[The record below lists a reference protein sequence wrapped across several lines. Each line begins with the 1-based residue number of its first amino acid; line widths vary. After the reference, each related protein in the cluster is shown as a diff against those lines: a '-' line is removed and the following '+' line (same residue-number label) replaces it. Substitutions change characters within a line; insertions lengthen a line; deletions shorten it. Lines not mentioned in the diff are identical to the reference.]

1 MVVSS
6 VRRSVRAA
14 NVVSA
19 LACASVLAW
28 GCSGEEEKPA
38 EAAQPIVGVMELPV
52 SLRNA
57 DAAPSDA
64 RKVEISPAE
73 LRVDGEPVLT
83 LTGGKIAASDR
94 TGDIVTKLK
103 DKLGTPARSTMSIEL
118 HAGTPYATT
127 ALVLASA
134 STAGIRNVAFKVR
147 KPGGSSDVGWLS
159 LNGFHTVSA
168 GTDATFENVATRPWS
183 DFVNAWEAVEGACRG
198 AMSGNCA
205 YKPEKIAEGGQLLIA
220 LHSSGDGININF
232 KQVGAPVPEAAPAP
246 AKVEMLEGVPVD
258 PVREAEEAPPATSAG
273 FQFRAKEA
281 QSSPSPISATIKPVC
296 GTSACGALVQADA
309 ITLTT
314 KVLALTGAAFP
325 DGTPAPNLAFEV
337 PR

>member
-1 MVVSS
+1 MVASIVQR
-6 VRRSVRAA
+6 VRGVELLSAVC
-14 NVVSA
+14 VSA
-19 LACASVLAW
+19 LVF
-28 GCSGEEEKPA
+28 GCGNNEEEVK
-38 EAAQPIVGVMELPV
+38 AAPESIVGVMELPV
-52 SLRNA
+52 ALRNG
-57 DAAPSDA
+57 DAAPSDF
-64 RKVEISPAE
+64 RKIEISPTE
-73 LRVDGEPVLT
+73 LRVDGESVLT
-83 LTGGKIAASDR
+83 LTGGRIGAGDR
-94 TGDIVTKLK
+94 TGDILPKLK
-103 DKLGTPARSTMSIEL
+103 DKLSTPARGALTIEL

-147 KPGGSSDVGWLS
+147 KPGGSSEVGWLA

-183 DFVNAWEAVEGACRG
+183 DFVSAWDDVSNGCRA
-198 AMSGNCA
+198 AMTGNCA
-205 YKPEKIAEGGQLLIA
+205 YKAEKIAEGGQLLIA

-232 KQVGAPVPEAAPAP
+232 KQVGAPEAAAAPAP
-246 AKVEMLEGVPVD
+246 AKVEMLEGVPTD
-258 PVREAEEAPPATSAG
+258 PVRELEESPPATSAS

-281 QSSPSPISATIKPVC
+281 QTSPSPITATIKPVC
-296 GTSACGALVQADA
+296 GTSACGAVVQADA
-309 ITLTT
+309 ITLST